1 MIWRVEQVA
10 PLHVAA
16 VAAPLAGVAREK
28 VEPAMWRVA
37 KGLVEIAF
45 ADRDNFG
52 TAVALALMLLL
63 RLAPLWHR
71 FAPHCVFE
79 FHLLLPC
86 EAHHR
91 QRSVEL
97 RADERLYCRWEAAG
111 SPLTS
116 STRSPGVLTC
126 YWPIEATLSEHRFDR
141 AVKRRRKNCF
151 TTRQDDT
158 GKYGPIRNPLVKH
171 FVRKIRAIGQ
181 NRPNVR
187 YWHKADIPKPPI
199 NVRFRG

>member
-28 VEPAMWRVA
+28 VERAMWRVA

-63 RLAPLWHR
+63 RLAPFWHR

-97 RADERLYCRWEAAG
+97 RADER
-111 SPLTS
+111 TS
-116 STRSPGVLTC
+116 GYIADGRRL
-126 YWPIEATLSEHRFDR
+126 DR
-141 AVKRRRKNCF
+141 RLLLRPVVRAFLPVI
-151 TTRQDDT
+151 
-158 GKYGPIRNPLVKH
+158 GPSRL
-171 FVRKIRAIGQ
+171 R
-181 NRPNVR
+181 
-187 YWHKADIPKPPI
+187 
-199 NVRFRG
+199 